1 MLRDAKFLTFTYSFT
16 MRNSDSD
23 SKSLPIFP
31 LSTVLMPGQVMP
43 LNIFEN
49 RYRALMSDLLALPE
63 VERRFGI
70 ISIKKGSEVR
80 QDLPV
85 LVDIGTIAV
94 LRKSTSNEDGT
105 FEILVIG
112 GQRFNLLSVS
122 KDKAPYLVAEVK
134 VRKEAETEF
143 DTASL
148 TLAKEKCDEFMMMFD
163 ADNDNASQKLPDT
176 PSSLSFLLAS
186 LLPINNLEKQNLL
199 EIDDPNVRLK
209 KVLRIINRETILMQE
224 IPSVPAPFL
233 TKTKISLN

>member
-1 MLRDAKFLTFTYSFT
+1 
-16 MRNSDSD
+16 MRSSDSD
-23 SKSLPIFP
+23 SKSIPIFP
-31 LSTVLMPGQVMP
+31 LNTVLMPGQVMP
-43 LNIFEN
+43 MHIFEN

-70 ISIKKGSEVR
+70 ISIKKGGEVKE
-80 QDLPV
+80 DLPV
-85 LVDIGTIAV
+85 LADVGTIAV
-94 LRKSTSNEDGT
+94 LRKSTTNEDGT
-105 FEILVIG
+105 FEILIIG
-112 GQRFNLLSVS
+112 GQRFDLLSVS
-122 KDKAPYLVAEVK
+122 KSKAPYLMAEIK
-134 VRKEAETEF
+134 IRKESETDF
-143 DTASL
+143 DTAAL

-176 PSSLSFLLAS
+176 PSSLSFLLTS

-209 KVLRIINRETILMQE
+209 KVLKIITRETILMQE

>member
-1 MLRDAKFLTFTYSFT
+1 

-23 SKSLPIFP
+23 SKSIPIFP
-31 LSTVLMPGQVMP
+31 LNTVLMPGQVMP
-43 LNIFEN
+43 LHIFEN

-70 ISIKKGSEVR
+70 VNIKKGSEVK
-80 QDLPV
+80 DDPPV
-85 LVDIGTIAV
+85 LSEVGTTAV
-94 LRKSTSNEDGT
+94 LRKSTTNEDGT
-105 FEILVIG
+105 FEIIVIG

-122 KDKAPYLVAEVK
+122 KDKAPYLVADIK
-134 VRKEAETEF
+134 VRKETEPEF
-143 DTASL
+143 DTATL

-176 PSSLSFLLAS
+176 PTSLSFLLAS
-186 LLPINNLEKQNLL
+186 LLPINNLEKQTLL
-199 EIDDPNVRLK
+199 ELDNPNERLK
-209 KVLRIINRETILMQE
+209 KVLKIINRETILMQE

>member
-1 MLRDAKFLTFTYSFT
+1 MLRDAKFLTFTYSFF
-16 MRNSDSD
+16 MRNSDSE
-23 SKSLPIFP
+23 SKSIPIFP
-31 LSTVLMPGQVMP
+31 LNTVLLPGQVMP
-43 LNIFEN
+43 LHIFEN

-70 ISIKKGSEVR
+70 ISIKKGSEVKE
-80 QDLPV
+80 DLPV
-85 LVDIGTIAV
+85 LADVGTIAV
-94 LRKSTSNEDGT
+94 LRKSTTNEDGT

-112 GQRFNLLSVS
+112 GQRFDLLSVS
-122 KDKAPYLVAEVK
+122 KEKAPYLMADIK
-134 VRKEAETEF
+134 VRKETETDF

-176 PSSLSFLLAS
+176 PSSLSFLLTS
-186 LLPINNLEKQNLL
+186 LLPINNLEKQGLL
-199 EIDDPNVRLK
+199 EIDDANVRLK
-209 KVLRIINRETILMQE
+209 NVLKIINRETILMQE

>member
-1 MLRDAKFLTFTYSFT
+1 
-16 MRNSDSD
+16 MRSSDSE
-23 SKSLPIFP
+23 SKSIPIFP
-31 LSTVLMPGQVMP
+31 LNTVLLPGQVMP
-43 LNIFEN
+43 LHIFEN

-70 ISIKKGSEVR
+70 ISIKKGSEVKE
-80 QDLPV
+80 DLPV
-85 LVDIGTIAV
+85 LADVGTIAV
-94 LRKSTSNEDGT
+94 LRKSTTKEDGT

-112 GQRFNLLSVS
+112 GQRFDLLTVS
-122 KDKAPYLVAEVK
+122 KEKAPYLMADIK
-134 VRKEAETEF
+134 VRKETETDF

-176 PSSLSFLLAS
+176 PSSLSFLLTS
-186 LLPINNLEKQNLL
+186 LLPINNLEKQGLL
-199 EIDDPNVRLK
+199 EIDDANERLK
-209 KVLRIINRETILMQE
+209 KVLKIINRETILMQE

>member
-1 MLRDAKFLTFTYSFT
+1 
-16 MRNSDSD
+16 MRNSDSE
-23 SKSLPIFP
+23 SKSIPIFP
-31 LSTVLMPGQVMP
+31 LNTVLLPGQVMP
-43 LNIFEN
+43 LHIFEN

-70 ISIKKGSEVR
+70 ISIKKGSEVKE
-80 QDLPV
+80 DLPV
-85 LVDIGTIAV
+85 LADVGTIAV
-94 LRKSTSNEDGT
+94 LRKSTTNEDGT

-112 GQRFNLLSVS
+112 GQRFDLLTVS
-122 KDKAPYLVAEVK
+122 KEKAPYLMADIK
-134 VRKEAETEF
+134 VRKETETDF

-176 PSSLSFLLAS
+176 PSSLSFLLTS
-186 LLPINNLEKQNLL
+186 LLPINNLEKQGLL
-199 EIDDPNVRLK
+199 EIDDANERLK
-209 KVLRIINRETILMQE
+209 KVLKIINRETILMQE